1 MTLWKET
8 ISRRRF
14 WVTGRPVVEPPPPTF
29 SEMSVM
35 TFDESLAK
43 VQAAGGKV
51 MRPRMP
57 VPGVGWM
64 AYRVDTEGNPF
75 WLMQDDP
82 QAC

>member
-1 MTLWKET
+1 
-8 ISRRRF
+8 
-14 WVTGRPVVEPPPPTF
+14 
-29 SEMSVM
+29 M